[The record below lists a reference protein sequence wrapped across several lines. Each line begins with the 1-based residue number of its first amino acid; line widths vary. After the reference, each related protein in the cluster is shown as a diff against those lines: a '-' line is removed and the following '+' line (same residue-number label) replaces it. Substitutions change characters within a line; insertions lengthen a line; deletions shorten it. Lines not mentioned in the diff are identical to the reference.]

1 MASLAFLLIYASVS
15 IGHLRVYKQTGAK
28 PWLLWLA
35 IIFNFALFALLMGY
49 TISQKQTGTW
59 VTLLVVIAAS
69 FIVEWAYQRYT
80 KEHFRLNPARG
91 ATKDPA

>member
-1 MASLAFLLIYASVS
+1 MSYS
-15 IGHLRVYKQTGAK
+15 
-28 PWLLWLA
+28 P
-35 IIFNFALFALLMGY
+35 Y

>member
-1 MASLAFLLIYASVS
+1 MAAIPLIYASVS

-69 FIVEWAYQRYT
+69 FAVEWAYQKYT
-80 KEHFRLNPARG
+80 KKHFRLNPAPEG
-91 ATKDPA
+91 A